1 MEILRKIDLFQKE
14 INALRPMEGGMLGQ
28 IQDYYRVGLT
38 WTSNALEGNSLTES
52 ETKVLLEDGLTVG
65 GKPLRDVFEAVDH
78 AKAYDYMFSV
88 FRECRIDEQAVLK
101 MHELFYHNIEPT
113 YAGRYR
119 DVRVLITGSQYPVA
133 APDKVQKEMD
143 RLFEWVRQERGEYH
157 PVEFAAQLHKRF
169 VFIHPFK
176 DGNGRVARLIMNLA
190 LIQDGYLPAV
200 VPPIL
205 RGDYVSLLERA
216 HRDDGDFMEFI
227 AEREFESQK
236 EILRLFQ
243 IPFPKEGQEQG
254 MGQSHKC
261 ELKQKMPK
269 KYALKEN

>member
-1 MEILRKIDLFQKE
+1 MEILHKIDLFQKE
-14 INALRPMEGGMLGQ
+14 INTLRPMEGGMLGQ
-28 IQDYYRVGLT
+28 IQDYYRVRLT

-78 AKAYDYMFSV
+78 AKAYDFMFSV
-88 FRECRIDEQAVLK
+88 LQNRRIDEQTVLK
-101 MHELFYHNIEPT
+101 MHGLFYQNIEPE

-119 DVRVLITGSQYPVA
+119 DVRVLLTGSQYPVA
-133 APDKVQKEMD
+133 TPEKIQKEMD
-143 RLFEWVRQERGEYH
+143 GLFAWVQKERDAYH

-169 VFIHPFK
+169 VFVHPFK
-176 DGNGRVARLIMNLA
+176 DGNGRVARLLMNLA
-190 LIQDGYLPAV
+190 LLQDGYLPAV

-216 HRDDGDFMEFI
+216 HRDDRDFMEFI

-236 EILRLFQ
+236 EMLRLFQ
-243 IPFPKEGQEQG
+243 LPFPREAQGQEG
-254 MGQSHKC
+254 MGQS
-261 ELKQKMPK
+261 P
-269 KYALKEN
+269 ALE

>member
-1 MEILRKIDLFQKE
+1 MGILRKIDLFQKE
-14 INALRPMEGGMLGQ
+14 INALRPLEGEMLEQ
-28 IQDYYRVGLT
+28 IKDYYRVGLT

-78 AKAYDYMFSV
+78 AKAYDFMFSL
-88 FRECRIDEQAVLK
+88 FKSRRINEQAVLK
-101 MHELFYHNIEPT
+101 MHELFYRNIEPG

-133 APDKVQKEMD
+133 VPEKIQGEMV
-143 RLFEWVRQERGEYH
+143 RLFEWVQKEREGYH

-176 DGNGRVARLIMNLA
+176 DGNGRVARLLMNLA
-190 LIQDGYLPAV
+190 LIQDGYLPV
-200 VPPIL
+200 IVPPIL
-205 RGDYVSLLERA
+205 RRDYVSLLERA

-227 AEREFESQK
+227 AEREYESQK

-243 IPFPKEGQEQG
+243 VPFPGEGQERQG
-254 MGQSHKC
+254 MKPSQT
-261 ELKQKMPK
+261 LQ
-269 KYALKEN
+269 

>member
-1 MEILRKIDLFQKE
+1 MEILSKIDLFQKE
-14 INALRPMEGGMLGQ
+14 INALRPMEGGILGQ

-78 AKAYDYMFSV
+78 AKAYDFMFSV
-88 FRECRIDEQAVLK
+88 FQNRRIDEQTVLK
-101 MHELFYHNIEPT
+101 MHGLFYQNIEPE

-133 APDKVQKEMD
+133 APEKIQKEIDGLFAWVQKERD
-143 RLFEWVRQERGEYH
+143 GYH

-176 DGNGRVARLIMNLA
+176 DGNGRVARLLMNLA
-190 LIQDGYLPAV
+190 LIQDGYLPAI

-216 HRDDGDFMEFI
+216 HRDDREFMEFI
-227 AEREFESQK
+227 AEREYESQK
-236 EILRLFQ
+236 EMLRLFQ
-243 IPFPKEGQEQG
+243 VPFPRAGQESI
-254 MGQSHKC
+254 QSPTM
-261 ELKQKMPK
+261 Q
-269 KYALKEN
+269 

>member
-1 MEILRKIDLFQKE
+1 MLRKIDLFQKE
-14 INALRPMEGGMLGQ
+14 INALRPMEGEMLGQ

-65 GKPLRDVFEAVDH
+65 GKPLRDVFEAVGH
-78 AKAYDYMFSV
+78 AKAYDFMFSV
-88 FRECRIDEQAVLK
+88 FKDRRVDEQTVLK
-101 MHELFYHNIEPT
+101 IHELFYQNIEPGA
-113 YAGRYR
+113 AGHYR

-133 APDKVQKEMD
+133 SPEKVQEEMN
-143 RLFEWVRQERGEYH
+143 RLFEWVRKEREGYH
-157 PVEFAAQLHKRF
+157 PVEFAAKLHKRF

-176 DGNGRVARLIMNLA
+176 DGNGRVARILMNLA

-216 HRDDGDFMEFI
+216 HRDDGDFVEFI

-236 EILRLFQ
+236 EMLRLFR
-243 IPFPKEGQEQG
+243 IPFPKEG
-254 MGQSHKC
+254 
-261 ELKQKMPK
+261 
-269 KYALKEN
+269 

>member
-1 MEILRKIDLFQKE
+1 MTGGKDGGKVEILRKIDLFQKE
-14 INALRPMEGGMLGQ
+14 INALRPMEGRMLEQ

-52 ETKVLLEDGLTVG
+52 ETKVLLEDGLSVG
-65 GKPLRDVFEAVDH
+65 GKPLRDVFETVGH
-78 AKAYDYMFSV
+78 AKAYDFMFSM
-88 FRECRIDEQAVLK
+88 FKDRRIDEQTVLK
-101 MHELFYHNIEPT
+101 IHGLFYQNIEPG

-133 APDKVQKEMD
+133 VPEEIQKEMD
-143 RLFEWVRQERGEYH
+143 QLFEWVQKEREEYH
-157 PVEFAAQLHKRF
+157 PVEFAAQLHKRL

-176 DGNGRVARLIMNLA
+176 NGNGRVARLLMNLA
-190 LIQDGYLPAV
+190 LIQDGYLPAI

-216 HRDDGDFMEFI
+216 HRDDGDFTEFI

-243 IPFPKEGQEQG
+243 IPFPREE
-254 MGQSHKC
+254 
-261 ELKQKMPK
+261 
-269 KYALKEN
+269 

>member
-1 MEILRKIDLFQKE
+1 MKILNKIDLFQKE
-14 INALRPMEGGMLGQ
+14 INALRPMEGEMLGQ
-28 IQDYYRVGLT
+28 IRDYYRVGLT

-78 AKAYDYMFSV
+78 AKAYDFMFSL
-88 FRECRIDEQAVLK
+88 FRGRRIDEQAVLR
-101 MHELFYHNIEPT
+101 MHELFYQNIEPE

-119 DVRVLITGSQYPVA
+119 NVPVIITGSRYPVA
-133 APDKVQKEMD
+133 AMEKVPGEMEK
-143 RLFEWVRQERGEYH
+143 LFQWILVERDGYH

-176 DGNGRVARLIMNLA
+176 DGNGRVARLLMNLA
-190 LIQDGYLPAV
+190 LIQDGYLPAI

-205 RGDYVSLLERA
+205 RGDYVSLLEQA

-227 AEREFESQK
+227 AEREYESQK
-236 EILRLFQ
+236 EMLRLFQ
-243 IPFPKEGQEQG
+243 VPFPREGQESIQFL
-254 MGQSHKC
+254 QCSKV
-261 ELKQKMPK
+261 
-269 KYALKEN
+269 

>member
-14 INALRPMEGGMLGQ
+14 ISALRPMEGGMLEQ

-65 GKPLRDVFEAVDH
+65 GKPLRDVFEAIDH
-78 AKAYDYMFSV
+78 AKAYDYMFSI
-88 FRECRIDEQAVLK
+88 FREHRIDEQAVLK
-101 MHELFYHNIEPT
+101 MHELFYQNIEPE

-119 DVRVLITGSQYPVA
+119 DVRALITGSQYPVA
-133 APDKVQKEMD
+133 ALEKIQKEMD
-143 RLFEWVRQERGEYH
+143 RLFEWVQKEREKYH

-176 DGNGRVARLIMNLA
+176 DGNGRVARLIMNLV
-190 LIQDGYLPAV
+190 LIQDGYLPV
-200 VPPIL
+200 IVPPVL
-205 RGDYVSLLERA
+205 RRDYVSLLERA
-216 HRDDGDFMEFI
+216 HEDDRDFMEFI

-243 IPFPKEGQEQG
+243 IPFPKDGHPRQSDGGQG
-254 MGQSHKC
+254 
-261 ELKQKMPK
+261 
-269 KYALKEN
+269 